1 MRPCS
6 CYFGRNSRPVEA
18 VCGPPQVSVFLL
30 CTSKA
35 SKLRTCGGCSSFGL
49 LQQRCAA
56 PCFRCV
62 SIRTFVLVKQLRL
75 RTPPAALRCPLLQ
88 MCQYSYFCTSKASTL
103 VHVSSKQVCWRQGGS
118 GSRYIYRT
126 QSAVRVKQV
135 RWYTSAGSSL
145 LEAATDISTGHSLQ
159 LHRQERYAAP
169 CPLP

>member
-1 MRPCS
+1 VRPCS
-6 CYFGRNSRPVEA
+6 CYFGRYSRPVEA
-18 VCGPPQVSVFLL
+18 VCGPPQVSEFSL

-103 VHVSSKQVCWRQGGS
+103 VHVSRKQSARGGN
-118 GSRYIYRT
+118 RYLYWT
-126 QSAVRVKQV
+126 QSAVASPGALR
-135 RWYTSAGSSL
+135 
-145 LEAATDISTGHSLQ
+145 
-159 LHRQERYAAP
+159 
-169 CPLP
+169 CPLPLALEL